1 MLIDSEPDNVLL
13 GLGVRLGRILSEA
26 IERYQTTVFR
36 LLGRDPRRHARRL
49 ARLEKLA
56 EFWGRVIMPKQPHL
70 QPKGRY
76 AADRRR

>member
-36 LLGRDPRRHARRL
+36 LLGRDPRRL

-56 EFWGRVIMPKQPHL
+56 ESWGRVIMPKQPHL